1 MPIVRQQKA
10 GLSLLR
16 QRFIKTG
23 NLLVLQAKIK
33 NSTANTRSERDFEM
47 SLCYTP
53 KVFSCLEE
61 IKYNINHCLE
71 LAPSFP
77 KMYNITMFRFNIAKL
92 QS

>member
-1 MPIVRQQKA
+1 MGCPPVRGDNPRA
-10 GLSLLR
+10 SASGLSYV
-16 QRFIKTG
+16 QVDKHGIT
-23 NLLVLQAKIK
+23 AK
-33 NSTANTRSERDFEM
+33 TRSDRDFEM

-92 QS
+92 